1 MRESRLQLR
10 TRRPLIV
17 AAPLLLVLAI
27 ASFALATG
35 CGGGSSSSSNGS
47 STSGGNTA
55 PPATSSTTDGAPAT
69 GTTAPPAQPALSGP
83 ELGAKVFK
91 DRCALCHGPDG
102 HGDGPG
108 SKALNPKPR
117 NFHDTA
123 YMNSK
128 TDAEL
133 IATIHSGKGAMPKW
147 GGVLSEAEIA
157 AVFAHVRELG
167 KKP

>member
-1 MRESRLQLR
+1 M
-10 TRRPLIV
+10 
-17 AAPLLLVLAI
+17 AAAVPLLLSMTCFA
-27 ASFALATG
+27 FALATG
-35 CGGGSSSSSNGS
+35 CGGGGASSESTGASSS
-47 STSGGNTA
+47 T
-55 PPATSSTTDGAPAT
+55 PPATSPPAPDAA
-69 GTTAPPAQPALSGP
+69 APPAQPALSGA

-117 NFHDTA
+117 NLHDQA
-123 YMNSK
+123 YMSSK

-133 IATIHSGKGAMPKW
+133 LATIHNGKGAMPKW
-147 GGVLSEAEIA
+147 GGVLTEAEIN